1 MCDRQFSNTM
11 KPKQNNDGWI
21 AEAVDI
27 VIEHLNKF
35 GACVMDNFLGEHK
48 GLKILDEVLELQ
60 KLTVFQEGKLT
71 SVKAE
76 KSIRSDK
83 VTWTDGSSEN
93 TPHINSLL
101 DSIDTIVMT
110 ANKAP
115 NNGELGKYK
124 INSRTKA
131 MIACYPGEG
140 THYVKHIDNPNK
152 DGRCITAIYY
162 LNRNWDPKKD
172 GGTLKIYSACVPG
185 VIAQVNPIFDRVIFF
200 WSDRRNPHEVL
211 PSYRDRNAI
220 TVWYMDDKELFEFK
234 ERKRLKESLASTSFS
249 SSSVIKRT
257 PHVK

>member
-1 MCDRQFSNTM
+1 M
-11 KPKQNNDGWI
+11 KPTDNNDGWI

-35 GACVMDNFLGEHK
+35 GACVMDNFLGEK
-48 GLKILDEVLELQ
+48 SGLKVLDEVLGLQ

-83 VTWTDGSSEN
+83 VTWTDGSSED

-115 NNGELGKYK
+115 NNGELGKYR

-162 LNRNWDPKKD
+162 LNRDWDPKVGYVMLWIKK
-172 GGTLKIYSACVPG
+172 LHAKKVP
-185 VIAQVNPIFDRVIFF
+185 
-200 WSDRRNPHEVL
+200 
-211 PSYRDRNAI
+211 
-220 TVWYMDDKELFEFK
+220 K
-234 ERKRLKESLASTSFS
+234 FS
-249 SSSVIKRT
+249 S
-257 PHVK
+257 PL

>member
-1 MCDRQFSNTM
+1 M
-11 KPKQNNDGWI
+11 KPTDNNDGWI

-35 GACVMDNFLGEHK
+35 GACVMDNFLGEK
-48 GLKILDEVLELQ
+48 SGLKVLDEVLDLQ

-83 VTWTDGSSEN
+83 VTWTDGSSED

-115 NNGELGKYK
+115 NNGELGKYR

-162 LNRNWDPKKD
+162 LNRDWDPKRD

-220 TVWYMDDKELFEFK
+220 TVWYMDDRELLEYK
-234 ERKRLKESLASTSFS
+234 ERKKKESLTPKSFQVSSSSSLS

-257 PHVK
+257 PH